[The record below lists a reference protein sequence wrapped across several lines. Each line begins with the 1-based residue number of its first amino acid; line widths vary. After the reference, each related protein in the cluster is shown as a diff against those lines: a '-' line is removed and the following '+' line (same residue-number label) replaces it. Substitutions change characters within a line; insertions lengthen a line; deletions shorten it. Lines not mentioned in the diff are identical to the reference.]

1 MSIRPFGRLRVGNGE
16 PAASSLRVGEL
27 VASRQGVLYLG
38 VGTVAGGTAT
48 SVVTFGGTGL
58 SVAQEK
64 GSVVYSD
71 ETAQSGTTYLLLA
84 APVNLTLT
92 HVSAVTGAGTCLV
105 QLSSQGTAIGQA
117 VSASSTLSRQL
128 LAGSS
133 VSRRVEEG
141 QSIQLTVSN
150 ANNLTSLIVQVEWL
164 EG

>member
-1 MSIRPFGRLRVGNGE
+1 MTIRPFGRLRVGNGA

-38 VGTVAGGTAT
+38 VGDVTGGTAT
-48 SVVTFGGTGL
+48 SVATFTGAGLAAQQERGG
-58 SVAQEK
+58 
-64 GSVVYSD
+64 VVYSD

-105 QLSSQGTAIGQA
+105 QLSSGGTAIGQA
-117 VSASSTLSRQL
+117 VSASSTLSRQQL
-128 LAGSS
+128 VGTS
-133 VSRRVEEG
+133 VSRLVAEG
-141 QSIQLTVSN
+141 RPIQLTVSN
-150 ANNLTSLIVQVEWL
+150 ASNLTSLIVQVEWL